1 VNTWKIEDETDIEQE
16 YDNQVDNELYDL
28 QDKESYGYQR
38 SVERIDVSNDA
49 DPYCFAGLVE

>member
-16 YDNQVDNELYDL
+16 YDDQADNKLYDL
-28 QDKESYGYQR
+28 QDNEYDGYQR
-38 SVERIDVSNDA
+38 SDRRIDVSNYA